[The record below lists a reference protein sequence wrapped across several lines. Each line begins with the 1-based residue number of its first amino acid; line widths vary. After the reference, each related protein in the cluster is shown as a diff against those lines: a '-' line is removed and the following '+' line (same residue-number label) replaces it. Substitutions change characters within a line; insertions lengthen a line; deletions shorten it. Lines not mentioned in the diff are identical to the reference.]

1 MTPDATVPAVEL
13 AITVEDAG
21 WGDENRLE
29 AEAGRVLG
37 TAVRYLAEAIAQPF
51 PEGGL
56 EISLLFTG
64 DDAMRRVNAQWRAK
78 DQPTNV
84 LSFPSRQI
92 APGNMPDSML
102 GDIVLARETIVRE
115 AERNNIPIDNHVAH
129 LLVHGLLHLIG
140 YDHMTDAEARQM
152 ENLETR
158 ILSELGLS
166 DPYANTDP
174 A

>member
-1 MTPDATVPAVEL
+1 
-13 AITVEDAG
+13 
-21 WGDENRLE
+21 
-29 AEAGRVLG
+29 
-37 TAVRYLAEAIAQPF
+37 
-51 PEGGL
+51 
-56 EISLLFTG
+56 
-64 DDAMRRVNAQWRAK
+64 
-78 DQPTNV
+78 
-84 LSFPSRQI
+84 
-92 APGNMPDSML
+92 MPDGML

-166 DPYANTDP
+166 DPYANSDP